1 MDCPICYELTND
13 FITTNCNHIFC
24 INCITKIKRCA
35 MCRTELTRS
44 KLCKEIKQRY
54 LQTNNY
60 ENINTNINENIN
72 VNINTNINENINEN
86 INTNINTNIYENINA
101 NINENI
107 NADPLYIPLDFW
119 RQSNVGL
126 AIPFAYLSYDEGHIY
141 ANLNTGETTII
152 PFTQEYIENLV
163 GDA

>member
-44 KLCKEIKQRY
+44 KLCKEIKQIY
-54 LQTNNY
+54 LQTNIY
-60 ENINTNINENIN
+60 ES
-72 VNINTNINENINEN
+72 INTNINENINEN
-86 INTNINTNIYENINA
+86 INT
-101 NINENI
+101 
-107 NADPLYIPLDFW
+107 DPLYIPLDFW
-119 RQSNVGL
+119 VSVSQGL
-126 AIPFAYLSYDEGHIY
+126 DLPFYHLSYDEVHISDD
-141 ANLNTGETTII
+141 LNTGETTII
-152 PFTQEYIENLV
+152 PFTQEYIQTLV

>member
-24 INCITKIKRCA
+24 INCIRKIKRCA

-72 VNINTNINENINEN
+72 E
-86 INTNINTNIYENINA
+86 
-101 NINENI
+101 

-119 RQSNVGL
+119 FSGSPGL
-126 AIPFAYLSYDEGHIY
+126 AIPFYHLSYDEHHY
-141 ANLNTGETTII
+141 DLNTGETTII
-152 PFTQEYIENLV
+152 PFTQEYIQTLV